1 MEQAPVQ
8 RIKYPGSIKKDDAM
22 KDNYTIAQEV
32 ISGLWG
38 NGTDR
43 KSRLIKAGY
52 NYENIQSIVNA
63 IMNNTPVVHHENYT
77 EALIYKQVELDLN
90 KYDGLE
96 VTIIL
101 PKGDT
106 KP

>member
-63 IMNNTPVVHHENYT
+63 IMDNNTNQPAYAKITICLVV
-77 EALIYKQVELDLN
+77 
-90 KYDGLE
+90 
-96 VTIIL
+96 IIL
-101 PKGDT
+101 PMH
-106 KP
+106 